1 MVMKKAKET
10 PSIGVVEKFVL
21 YFIVIAVSIVMIVDA
36 SRSIETS
43 PAESDIANSTTYKGV
58 SDYLLPAEDLSELG
72 NIVLGRMDLDDLT
85 ELINPNW
92 ISEAEKLYYPIIIKN
107 SKQYDVDPLLVK
119 AIIMAESGFNPNA
132 VSHVG
137 AQGLMQLMP
146 RTARY
151 LGVKDSFNPEHNIQ
165 GGVKYIKRL
174 LDRFNGD
181 VTLALAAYNAGSQN
195 VRKYKG
201 IPPYPE
207 TKNYVKKVSTLHA
220 SYKKV
225 ESVSGKA
232 ELVSQI

>member
-1 MVMKKAKET
+1 MVVMKAEGT
-10 PSIGVVEKFVL
+10 PSIGVTEKFLL
-21 YFIVIAVSIVMIVDA
+21 YFIVIYVSIMIPVDT
-36 SRSIETS
+36 SRSIATS
-43 PAESDIANSTTYKGV
+43 PAESGIADNATYIGV
-58 SDYLLPAEDLSELG
+58 SDLLPAEDLSKLG

-85 ELINPNW
+85 ELIDPNW

-132 VSHVG
+132 ISRVG

-151 LGVKDSFNPEHNIQ
+151 LGVEDSFNPEHNIQ

-174 LDRFNGD
+174 IDRFNGNI
-181 VTLALAAYNAGSQN
+181 TLALAAYNAGSQN
-195 VRKYKG
+195 LIKYKG

-207 TKNYVKKVSTLHA
+207 TKNYVKKVSNLHA
-220 SYKKV
+220 SYKKI
-225 ESVSGKA
+225 ESTSDKN
-232 ELVSQI
+232 ELISQI

>member
-1 MVMKKAKET
+1 MVVKKAEGT
-10 PSIGVVEKFVL
+10 PSIGVVEKFLL
-21 YFIVIAVSIVMIVDA
+21 YFIVIAVSIVVLVDA
-36 SRSIETS
+36 SRSIETT
-43 PAESDIANSTTYKGV
+43 PAESGIADSKTYKDV
-58 SDYLLPAEDLSELG
+58 SDLLPAGDLSELV
-72 NIVLGRMDLDDLT
+72 NIVLGRMDLDVLSEFTD
-85 ELINPNW
+85 PNW
-92 ISEAEKLYYPIIIKN
+92 ISKAERLYYPIIIKN

-132 VSHVG
+132 VSRVG

-146 RTARY
+146 KTARY

-181 VTLALAAYNAGSQN
+181 VTLALAAYNAGSRN

-207 TKNYVKKVSTLHA
+207 TKNYVKKVSHLHA
-220 SYKKV
+220 GYKKV
-225 ESVSGKA
+225 ESTSGKG